1 MGPVEKV
8 FPLYLV
14 ETSDD
19 VEIHKRF
26 SLQFQLSP
34 LYCHSENGK
43 EKSKT
48 LDTGELFLET
58 LRLEDEAGVE
68 RCFDYYILLEH
79 LELEE
84 YSGESYGVKIE
95 EKETGEVAVAPHVT
109 CRSAVIYQLAQIL
122 LVNQVTPCTL
132 VDVIQDWIA

>member
-1 MGPVEKV
+1 M
-8 FPLYLV
+8 
-14 ETSDD
+14 
-19 VEIHKRF
+19 
-26 SLQFQLSP
+26 
-34 LYCHSENGK
+34 
-43 EKSKT
+43 
-48 LDTGELFLET
+48 DTGELFLDT
-58 LRLEDEAGVE
+58 LRLHDEAGVE
-68 RCFDYYILLEH
+68 HCFDYSIVLGH

-109 CRSAVIYQLAQIL
+109 CHSAVIYQLAQIL